1 MGTLSAKAEQLL
13 DAQVAFI
20 VDQISD
26 GNFQAQVESNVR
38 LALENARSIKLGD
51 VITSESI
58 KKTAIKYASDMEIG
72 PGVPEL
78 VGDIARE
85 IYHHQIFDDHTPG
98 DLMTQ
103 KDYREFLVKLAEM
116 EEARGKLISEVV
128 SNPFYA
134 SLMSDLLYH
143 GIQDYITTNPL
154 AKKIPGAQSMMKF
167 GKSMMDK
174 ASPNLEAALKKYVA
188 ANISATLRESE
199 RFLNKNLT
207 NEKIIELG
215 MDAWAD
221 FKSMKISGFRNYVD
235 TNDIEEFYVASFE
248 YWKHLRTT
256 DFYKG
261 CICETID
268 FFYDK
273 YRDTSLAELLDD
285 LRIEE
290 GMLVEDAITFAPKVI
305 EHLKRTGML
314 QDVLRRNLQPFYE
327 SDAVVAILGVD

>member
-1 MGTLSAKAEQLL
+1 MAGLSEKAELLL

-20 VDQISD
+20 ADQISGD
-26 GNFQAQVESNVR
+26 KLQPRVEENIR
-38 LALENARSIKLGD
+38 QALEDAKKIKLGD
-51 VITSESI
+51 VITSENI
-58 KKTAIKYASDMEIG
+58 KQVAIKYASEMEMG

-85 IYHHQIFDDHTPG
+85 IYHHKLFDDHTPG

-103 KDYREFLVKLAEM
+103 KEYKEFLVKLAEM
-116 EEARGKLISEVV
+116 EEARKKLISEVV

-188 ANISATLRESE
+188 SNISVTLRESE

-215 MDAWAD
+215 MDSWAD
-221 FKSMKISGFRNYVD
+221 FKTMKISGFRKYVT
-235 TNDIEEFYVASFE
+235 TNDIEEIYVAGFE

-256 DFYKG
+256 DFYKA
-261 CICETID
+261 CICAIID

-273 YRDTSLAELLDD
+273 YKDTSLAELLDD
-285 LRIEE
+285 LFIKEE
-290 GMLVEDAITFAPKVI
+290 MLVEDAMRFAPQVI
-305 EHLKRTGML
+305 EYLKGEGLL
-314 QDVLRRNLQPFYE
+314 QEYLRRNLLPFYE
-327 SDAVVAILGVD
+327 SDVVAGILGD